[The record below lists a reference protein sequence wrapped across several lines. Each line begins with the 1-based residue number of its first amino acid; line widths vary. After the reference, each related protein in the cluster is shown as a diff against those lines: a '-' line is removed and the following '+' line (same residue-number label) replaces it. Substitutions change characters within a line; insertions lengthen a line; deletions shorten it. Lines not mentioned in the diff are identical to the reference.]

1 MIPAARRVRAPRRS
15 RAGSRRSTSAPVT
28 GSAGARRRDPPRRA
42 RRRGARGFAPAP
54 PALRTWGGRRGVRA
68 GGGWRARR
76 RRGRRSRVRWRSR
89 VASMAWFQQCY
100 PTDPQ
105 RVACRSRTHLPKLA
119 AIAGLAAPGQFPEPT
134 RTPAS
139 PDISARNAA
148 MRAYKEASPMGGREA
163 GPGGVAQAAVG
174 ARRNIASPKQPP
186 TLVAMGG
193 NSLLD
198 PTRPPTV
205 ENQFAVTARAVVPI
219 AALIEAGEHLVLTHG
234 NGPQG
239 GFMQLRGEL
248 AKSQMHDVA
257 LDSLVA
263 DSQGAIGYMIQRDLR
278 EELERRGVRAEVV
291 TIVTEVEVDPE
302 DEAFA
307 EPTKPA
313 GRFYTAAEAERLP
326 PRPGRR
332 GRGRPGGRGVRR
344 ADEAGGA
351 LLHRRRGRAAR
362 RRARLA
368 DGRRLASRLAARR
381 PLARAHRGGPARDHP
396 PARGRGRHGDRVRR
410 GRDPGRARSRR
421 APARARGGRG
431 QRPRER
437 APRRGAGHLAPRDHD
452 RGGRCLAR
460 LPDEP
465 PHAARTHHGDG
476 ASAPRAAP
484 PHTGEGAPAPR
495 RGGTVPAR
503 QHGSQGRGRAPIP
516 RARRRRGRDLHSRC
530 PPRGLRRASGHHH
543 SKGLTEMNA
552 SETLTRLDAERLA
565 ALHGRSLLLTRD
577 WHTDELDAL
586 LGVAARFEALD
597 RGRRSTALLPDE
609 LAYALFFDNSTRT
622 KSAWAGAAA
631 RLGMRPVIVDGGST
645 QVEHGETAEETGAM
659 LGMNAHALGIRHDLI
674 LGEGNRFMG
683 AVKQGIDDY
692 LATQTLADLM
702 WLRERFPDGLQGR
715 KIAVSWAYSPS
726 YAKPLSV
733 PQGLAMLLTRY
744 GAEVVLAHQ
753 EGYRLT
759 EDTLATARTHA
770 ERSGGS
776 FRVTS
781 SMEDAFTGADAVYPK
796 SWGPYDLMLDRVAAN
811 RDHDGAKMAAIE
823 RKALERN
830 AGHRDWIC
838 DERRM
843 GLTRNGRALS
853 LPCLP
858 ADIGAEVSPGVMEA
872 QRMNVARQA
881 NKKLYVVMALLAIG
895 RVPDLAARLRGL
907 ER

>member
-1 MIPAARRVRAPRRS
+1 
-15 RAGSRRSTSAPVT
+15 
-28 GSAGARRRDPPRRA
+28 
-42 RRRGARGFAPAP
+42 
-54 PALRTWGGRRGVRA
+54 
-68 GGGWRARR
+68 
-76 RRGRRSRVRWRSR
+76 
-89 VASMAWFQQCY
+89 
-100 PTDPQ
+100 
-105 RVACRSRTHLPKLA
+105 
-119 AIAGLAAPGQFPEPT
+119 
-134 RTPAS
+134 
-139 PDISARNAA
+139 
-148 MRAYKEASPMGGREA
+148 
-163 GPGGVAQAAVG
+163 
-174 ARRNIASPKQPP
+174 
-186 TLVAMGG
+186 
-193 NSLLD
+193 
-198 PTRPPTV
+198 
-205 ENQFAVTARAVVPI
+205 
-219 AALIEAGEHLVLTHG
+219 
-234 NGPQG
+234 
-239 GFMQLRGEL
+239 
-248 AKSQMHDVA
+248 
-257 LDSLVA
+257 
-263 DSQGAIGYMIQRDLR
+263 
-278 EELERRGVRAEVV
+278 
-291 TIVTEVEVDPE
+291 
-302 DEAFA
+302 
-307 EPTKPA
+307 
-313 GRFYTAAEAERLP
+313 
-326 PRPGRR
+326 
-332 GRGRPGGRGVRR
+332 
-344 ADEAGGA
+344 
-351 LLHRRRGRAAR
+351 
-362 RRARLA
+362 
-368 DGRRLASRLAARR
+368 
-381 PLARAHRGGPARDHP
+381 
-396 PARGRGRHGDRVRR
+396 
-410 GRDPGRARSRR
+410 
-421 APARARGGRG
+421 
-431 QRPRER
+431 
-437 APRRGAGHLAPRDHD
+437 
-452 RGGRCLAR
+452 
-460 LPDEP
+460 
-465 PHAARTHHGDG
+465 
-476 ASAPRAAP
+476 
-484 PHTGEGAPAPR
+484 
-495 RGGTVPAR
+495 
-503 QHGSQGRGRAPIP
+503 
-516 RARRRRGRDLHSRC
+516 
-530 PPRGLRRASGHHH
+530 
-543 SKGLTEMNA
+543 MNA

-692 LATQTLADLM
+692 LAATNDPRRVPVVNLQCDVDHPTQTLADLM

-843 GLTRNGRALS
+843 GLTRNGRALY
-853 LPCLP
+853 LHCLP